1 MSAHE
6 PRHGSC
12 QVRQADAESVAV
24 LTVMPPPSLRVPARS
39 GADDWGL
46 GCDEEETCCQF
57 HVRILQLRQTAPRS
71 PWHMCATH
79 LLQKTLQRLVRD
91 LAADLAAGA
100 HAHEDLL
107 NLLRELG
114 AGEGYPGN

>member
-1 MSAHE
+1 
-6 PRHGSC
+6 
-12 QVRQADAESVAV
+12 
-24 LTVMPPPSLRVPARS
+24 MPPPSLRVPARS

-46 GCDEEETCCQF
+46 GCDEEETCCQLP
-57 HVRILQLRQTAPRS
+57 RTDRLATANANRS
-71 PWHMCATH
+71 TERLWNTH

-91 LAADLAAGA
+91 LATDLAAGA

-114 AGEGYPGN
+114 AGKGYPGN